1 MNLTGKIIKNVI
13 VKGVNM
19 NKTRFLSRIKLY
31 FRFTRELNKFCK
43 FPTDENYNKF
53 KQTMNKLQN
62 LE

>member
-13 VKGVNM
+13 VRGVKV
-19 NKTRFLSRIKLY
+19 NKRRFLSRIKLY

>member
-1 MNLTGKIIKNVI
+1 MNLTGKIVKNVI
-13 VKGVNM
+13 VRGVKVNKM
-19 NKTRFLSRIKLY
+19 NLLSKIKLY

-53 KQTMNKLQN
+53 KQTMNELQN